1 MREMICIC
9 CPMGCRLTVEKTAD
23 GYSVTGNT
31 CPRGKVYAIDE
42 MTAPKRTICSTVRT
56 AFPVDNGNYKTVSV
70 KTSVSVPKELIF
82 EALKTLGGVRL
93 DAPVKIGDVVVK
105 NVLGTGADFVATRNV
120 DRA

>member
-9 CPMGCRLTVEKTAD
+9 CPMGCRMTVEKTAD

-42 MTAPKRTICSTVRT
+42 MTAPKRMVTSSV
-56 AFPVDNGNYKTVSV
+56 PVDNGNYKTVSV

>member
-42 MTAPKRTICSTVRT
+42 MTAPKRMVTSSV
-56 AFPVDNGNYKTVSV
+56 PVDNGNYKTVSV
-70 KTSVSVPKELIF
+70 KTSVSVP
-82 EALKTLGGVRL
+82 KTLGGVRL

>member
-9 CPMGCRLTVEKTAD
+9 CPMGCRMTVEKTAD

-31 CPRGKVYAIDE
+31 CPRGKAYAIDE
-42 MTAPKRTICSTVRT
+42 MTAPKRMVTSSV
-56 AFPVDNGNYKTVSV
+56 PVDNGHYKTVSV

>member
-23 GYSVTGNT
+23 GYSVTGNN
-31 CPRGKVYAIDE
+31 CPRGKAYAIDE
-42 MTAPKRTICSTVRT
+42 MTAPKRMVTSSV
-56 AFPVDNGNYKTVSV
+56 PVDNGNYKTVSV